1 MPSKSQLISAL
12 QAAQNETLQMAQSLS
27 ESDRNES
34 GSAEQWAPRDYL
46 AHIGMSRRFLADDL
60 AAARR
65 GETPPQGDQPDRSN
79 PAVYAVYSHKP
90 WADIQSLLEES
101 HQELIDQ
108 LQAFTDEEINDPDH
122 FAWMGG
128 APIWRRVAGTCFIH
142 TTVHLAQ
149 TYLEHGDAESARR
162 VAKLE
167 QEQGLALDSSDRWLG
182 MVHYNQGCY
191 HALLGEKE
199 HALRELE
206 HGFRLSSQF
215 VEFAR
220 QDTDLASLHNDPDYL
235 EMEKRMAPQS

>member
-12 QAAQNETLQMAQSLS
+12 QAAQEETLRMAQSLS
-27 ESDRNES
+27 ESERNES
-34 GSAEQWAPRDYL
+34 GSVEQWARRDYL
-46 AHIGMSRRFLADDL
+46 AHIGMSKRFLADDL

-65 GETPPQGDQPDRSN
+65 GEAPQGDRPDRTN
-79 PAVYAVYSHKP
+79 PAVYAVTSKWP
-90 WADIQSLLEES
+90 WADIYSLLEES

-108 LQAFTDEEINDPDH
+108 IQTFSDEEINDPNH
-122 FAWMGG
+122 FAWMEG

-142 TTVHLAQ
+142 ATVHLAQ

-167 QEQGLALDSSDRWLG
+167 KEQGLTLDPSDRWLA

-191 HALLGEKE
+191 HALLGEKDQ
-199 HALRELE
+199 ALKALE
-206 HGFRLSSQF
+206 QGFRLSSQF

-220 QDTDLASLHNDPDYL
+220 QDTDLVSLHNDPDYL
-235 EMEKRMAPQS
+235 EMEKRMAPQV